1 MRTILVWLETHC
13 GLSAQSDQYAH
24 SLRFFFSF
32 FSHSL
37 NKYTAE
43 FTRARPV
50 CYPPPHQ
57 QSHAARARA
66 GRHHE
71 EGCDAA
77 ARGEGLQV
85 GSFPFFAQC
94 VRLVGARERLVKE
107 KGADPQTQL
116 CALAA
121 AGVSTTVGPARLRH
135 TSLVVRR
142 APEPKGAA

>member
-1 MRTILVWLETHC
+1 MCAYNISVARDPLWPLSSVGPVRALSFRTRVK
-13 GLSAQSDQYAH
+13 QV
-24 SLRFFFSF
+24 
-32 FSHSL
+32 
-37 NKYTAE
+37 TAE

-121 AGVSTTVGPARLRH
+121 AGVSITVGPARLRH